1 MAVTDCSIYGE
12 AFHKLRE
19 DFDKM
24 MNETIMNMQRKGS
37 SDASITIKLDIELEK
52 TFAPVEDLDGSR
64 TTRDVY
70 IPHFSHKVTSAMQI
84 KSQLSGAY
92 EEECE
97 VIWNPDMQKF
107 ILIPICQMTLEE
119 EINRTEDEYAE

>member
-1 MAVTDCSIYGE
+1 MAVTDCTIYGE

-70 IPHFSHKVTSAMQI
+70 IPHFSHKVSSAMSI
-84 KSQLSGAY
+84 KSEVKGKFD
-92 EEECE
+92 EECE
-97 VIWNPDMQKF
+97 LIWDPAGQRH
-107 ILIPICQMTLEE
+107 LLVPIGQLPLASEYE
-119 EINRTEDEYAE
+119 REDDDE